1 MSKTIIFLYEKFLQ
15 KKLLN
20 TEKQLFAK
28 LLRSK
33 ESEKELSAYQL
44 TKKILSQ
51 NSENEFRD
59 LLSEIEYEYEYKS
72 KFSKGEL
79 QKMFAPLEKYE
90 RNLNKN
96 NKANDIY
103 VVSPQ
108 NGTNNTH
115 FLQLELNTITSYQMV
130 ISIYSNEN
138 EELLTLIIP
147 SNIIYFDIPLKLRK
161 SFLPGRY
168 YWKLFTEKPSV
179 GMFFIGKGLIEPDN
193 QIGESADG

>member
-33 ESEKELSAYQL
+33 KSEKELSTYQL
-44 TKKILSQ
+44 TKNILSQ

-72 KFSKGEL
+72 KLNEEEL
-79 QKMFAPLEKYE
+79 QKMFAPLDKYE
-90 RNLNKN
+90 KSLDRKKN
-96 NKANDIY
+96 TNDIY
-103 VVSPQ
+103 AISPK
-108 NGTNNTH
+108 NGINCIH
-115 FLQLELNTITSYQMV
+115 CLQLELNTIAPYKMV
-130 ISIYSNEN
+130 ISIYSNKD

-147 SNIIYFDIPLKLRK
+147 NNIIYFDVPLKLGK
-161 SFLPGRY
+161 PFLPGRY
-168 YWKLFTEKPSV
+168 YWKLFTESPSV
-179 GMFFIGKGLIEPDN
+179 GMFFIGKGLINMNNEVSEPAS
-193 QIGESADG
+193 G

>member
-44 TKKILSQ
+44 AKSILSQ
-51 NSENEFRD
+51 NPDNEFRNI
-59 LLSEIEYEYEYKS
+59 LREIEYEYEYKS
-72 KFSKGEL
+72 KFSADEL
-79 QKMFAPLEKYE
+79 QKMFAPSEKYE
-90 RNLNKN
+90 KSLNEK
-96 NKANDIY
+96 NKANKIY
-103 VVSPQ
+103 VVSPK
-108 NGTNNTH
+108 NGTNSIH
-115 FLQLELNTITSYQMV
+115 YLQLELNAIVPYQMV
-130 ISIYSNEN
+130 ISIYSNKD

-147 SNIIYFDIPLKLRK
+147 SDIIYFDIPLKLSK

-179 GMFFIGKGLIEPDN
+179 GMFFIGKGLLEGEDQMN
-193 QIGESADG
+193 ESADD